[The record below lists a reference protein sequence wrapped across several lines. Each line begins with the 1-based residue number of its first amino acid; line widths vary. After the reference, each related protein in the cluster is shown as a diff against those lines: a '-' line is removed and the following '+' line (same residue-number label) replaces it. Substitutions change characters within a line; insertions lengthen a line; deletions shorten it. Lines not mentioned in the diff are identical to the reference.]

1 MSADEP
7 DALDQSDVAGQSD
20 AMDQPDVEDQSDVA
34 DGPVDD
40 APVGAWRRSRLD
52 VAAGVVL
59 VTYALWVTLQLGAS
73 VVGDEAFDAL
83 ARQHAGVVGRMLLS
97 IVVLAA
103 LWHTAQGAL
112 ALLAGPWP
120 AVRRHEGPA
129 RQVCAFVTL
138 AAGIPAVTVV
148 LWPVVAGIP
157 T

>member
-1 MSADEP
+1 M
-7 DALDQSDVAGQSD
+7 
-20 AMDQPDVEDQSDVA
+20 
-34 DGPVDD
+34 
-40 APVGAWRRSRLD
+40 
-52 VAAGVVL
+52 L

-129 RQVCAFVTL
+129 RQFCAFVTL
-138 AAGIPAVTVV
+138 AVGIPAVTVV